1 MEQLKARLLDVFPVF
16 HQFSPE
22 ARSRLA
28 ADITPLHVPAGAVLF
43 DAGYPCQAFPM
54 LLDGVIRVAK
64 TGKNGRELLLYRVGP
79 GESCILTSSC
89 LLGNAIYPAR
99 GVAESALT
107 GLTISKAAFNH
118 WVAHFAPFRHYIFE
132 LFAARLGNL
141 MEIVEEVAFRKR
153 DQRLAALLATRGDMI
168 HATHQNLADELGSAR
183 EIVSRLLKGFQDN
196 GWVRLGRRQIDV
208 IDPGALKQAANGS

>member
-1 MEQLKARLLDVFPVF
+1 MEQLKARLLETFPVF
-16 HQFSPE
+16 RQFSPE

-28 ADITPLHVPAGAVLF
+28 EDIAPLRVPAGAVLF

-64 TGKNGRELLLYRVGP
+64 TGETGRELLLYRVGP

-107 GLTISKAAFNH
+107 GLTISKTAFNH

-132 LFAARLGNL
+132 LFAARLSSL
-141 MEIVEEVAFRKR
+141 MALVEEVAFHKL
-153 DQRLAALLATRGDMI
+153 DQRLAALLVAKGNRVRT
-168 HATHQNLADELGSAR
+168 THQNLADELGSAR

-196 GWVRLGRRQIDV
+196 GWVQLGRRQIDV
-208 IDPGALKQAANGS
+208 IDPDALKRAANDA